1 MVKFMKN
8 KREVN
13 TLVKQLKAGG
23 YTVTDSDG
31 WVKAL
36 DETGTEIMTAMPHSN
51 GSYMLNLNDNFFTG

>member
-23 YTVTDSDG
+23 FTVTDSDG

-36 DETGTEIMTAMPHSN
+36 DGDDTEVMVAMPHSN
-51 GSYMLNLNDNFFTG
+51 GSYMLKLNDNYFA

>member
-1 MVKFMKN
+1 MIKFMNN

-13 TLVKQLKAGG
+13 ALVKQLKAGG
-23 YTVTDSDG
+23 YTVTDDSG

-51 GSYMLNLNDNFFTG
+51 GSYMLRLNDNFFTG

>member
-13 TLVKQLKAGG
+13 VLVKQLKAGG
-23 YTVTDSDG
+23 FTVTDSDG

-36 DETGTEIMTAMPHSN
+36 DDDDTEVMTAMPHSN
-51 GSYMLNLNDNFFTG
+51 GSYMLRLNNNYFA

>member
-23 YTVTDSDG
+23 FTVTNDSG
-31 WVKAL
+31 WIKAL
-36 DETGTEIMTAMPHSN
+36 DDDNTEVMTAMPHSN
-51 GSYMLNLNDNFFTG
+51 GSYMLKLNDNYFA

>member
-13 TLVKQLKAGG
+13 ALVKQLKAGG
-23 YTVTDSDG
+23 FTVTDSDG

-36 DETGTEIMTAMPHSN
+36 D
-51 GSYMLNLNDNFFTG
+51 DD